1 MQRNQL
7 SHILRA
13 IHSVTGETEFEIY
26 GSQSVLCSHD
36 DIPDSY
42 LTHSDELDVYTPSNS
57 SLSYFISA
65 NFGVNSKLASTFGY
79 YADGIDIGNLIL
91 PTNYRKR
98 MICRYVS
105 LDDADS
111 TVATV
116 RFLSLEDA
124 CAAKLNA
131 GRTKD
136 FMYVAAARDNYLID
150 DAVFKQCCNEMDNSD
165 YLLTMYRRPDL
176 SCLVSYN

>member
-26 GSQSVLCSHD
+26 GSQSVLGSHD

-42 LTHSDELDVYTPSNS
+42 LTHSDELDVYTPSNP

-65 NFGVNSKLASTFGY
+65 NFGVNSKFASTFGY
-79 YADGIDIGNLIL
+79 YADGINIGNLIL

-98 MICRYVS
+98 MICRYVPF
-105 LDDADS
+105 DDAENR
-111 TVATV
+111 VATV

-131 GRTKD
+131 GREKD
-136 FMYVAAARDNYLID
+136 FIYVAAARDNWLVDEDI
-150 DAVFKQCCNEMDNSD
+150 FEQCCYELGNHD
-165 YLLTMYRRPDL
+165 YLMSLYHRNDL
-176 SCLVSYN
+176 EYITSYF